1 MTDDMDVV
9 VVGEA
14 LVDIVDAGG
23 SRAEHPG
30 GSPMNVAYGLG
41 RLGDRVALLTH
52 VGDDKRGR
60 AVLDHLEGAGVELVA
75 GSVGAGPTS
84 TALASLDD
92 TGGATYE
99 FAIDWRLPG
108 SVALPT
114 APILHTG
121 SIGAALAPGG
131 DGVLELVRASDA
143 LVTFDPNVRPSIIG
157 SRETAI
163 ELVERYYPFA
173 QVVKMSDEDAH
184 WLYPGRSLE
193 QITRTLLARGVR
205 LVALTLGGDGCLIA
219 DSHRSIRLP
228 APPTRVA
235 DTIGAGDSF
244 MSGLLDAA
252 IRGQLV
258 PAIAAGSLI
267 EADLVTLATG
277 ALASASVTVSRPG
290 ARPPDRAE
298 LDAAIARVQRLLAT
312 ARPLGAEWR

>member
-1 MTDDMDVV
+1 MTDDIDVV

-14 LVDIVDAGG
+14 LIDIVHAP
-23 SRAEHPG
+23 RRRTELPG

-52 VGDDKRGR
+52 VGDDDRGR
-60 AVLDHLEGAGVELVA
+60 AVLDHLGGAGVELVP
-75 GSVGAGPTS
+75 GSVGTGPTS

-92 TGGATYE
+92 TGAATYE
-99 FAIDWRLPG
+99 FAIDWRLSGP
-108 SVALPT
+108 VALPT

-121 SIGAALAPGG
+121 SIGATLAPGG
-131 DGVLELVRASDA
+131 DRVLELVRASDA

-157 SRETAI
+157 PRETAV

-173 QVVKMSDEDAH
+173 QVVKMSDEDAR

-193 QITRTLLARGVR
+193 QITRTLLSRGVR

-219 DSHRSIRLP
+219 DGRRSIRLP

-252 IRGQLV
+252 IRAELV
-258 PAIAAGSLI
+258 PAIATGTLM

-298 LDAAIARVQRLLAT
+298 LDAAIARVQGLLPT
-312 ARPLGAEWR
+312 ARPFGTEWR